1 VLKPFGSATV
11 SNESA
16 AFHLLRR
23 CVAVAVCWG
32 VVVAASRPARAQFD
46 DNKPAQALGP
56 QIDKPI
62 VERIKIGMVISASG
76 GPCRGIVGTA
86 PVPTEW
92 PEQQV
97 KIDKEE
103 VTPNIPK
110 INYRTLAGGTVR
122 QMIVTVPHL
131 NPGEEAS
138 AMITFEVTRHA
149 ILPPTDPTKY
159 KIPTHSDNEREFAQ
173 YLGPSPY
180 IESHNDK
187 IARLAK
193 ETCAGKE
200 NWEKVESIYD
210 MVRSKLTYKEGV
222 LKGALKG
229 LNDGT
234 GDCEEYSS
242 LFIAMCRSQDIPAR
256 TVWVPG
262 HCYSE
267 FYMVDDKGKGYWFP
281 CQSAGARAFGGIP
294 ETRPIL
300 QKGDNF
306 HDPDRPHDKL
316 RYVSEMLRGAT
327 IKGGG
332 QPHVKFVREE
342 VK

>member
-1 VLKPFGSATV
+1 
-11 SNESA
+11 
-16 AFHLLRR
+16 
-23 CVAVAVCWG
+23 VAVAVRIVRRGFGFAVCG
-32 VVVAASRPARAQFD
+32 LVLFGAARSARAQFD
-46 DNKPAQALGP
+46 DPKPAQALGP
-56 QIDKPI
+56 QIDKPVI
-62 VERIKIGMVISASG
+62 VRIKIGMVITATG

-110 INYRTLAGGTVR
+110 VAYRTLGGGTVR

-138 AMITFEVTRHA
+138 AMITFEVTRHT
-149 ILPPTDPTKY
+149 ILPPADTSKY
-159 KIPTHSDNEREFAQ
+159 KIPEKSDKERELSV

-187 IARLAK
+187 IIKLAK
-193 ETCAGKE
+193 EASEGKE
-200 NWEKVESIYD
+200 NWEKVEAIYD
-210 MVRSKLTYKEGV
+210 VVKTKLTYKEGA

-234 GDCEEYSS
+234 GDCEEFSS

-267 FYMVDDKGKGYWFP
+267 FYMVDDKDKGYWFP
-281 CQSAGARAFGGIP
+281 CQSAGSRAFGGIP

-306 HDPDRPHDKL
+306 HDPDRPHDRL

-332 QPHVKFVREE
+332 QPHVKFIREE